1 MPQAGVNRAYPYARF
16 DDDKLEAHGT
26 ALFRIAH
33 NPNFNLAIQAL
44 QLVFQ
49 VTHFICIHIS
59 DGSMLERLYGSSLV
73 SPYFFSGRL
82 DELSF

>member
-49 VTHFICIHIS
+49 VTHFICLRVSVCVVCGAFSYFLVTDIS
-59 DGSMLERLYGSSLV
+59 MNCV
-73 SPYFFSGRL
+73 
-82 DELSF
+82 